1 MYKILAI
8 DGGGVKGI
16 YPAAFLS
23 YLEESLSGRKISE
36 YFDLIVGTSTGGIIA
51 LCLGLGMSAKEV
63 LKLYEELG
71 PVVFP
76 PSNGFVKFCHN
87 IIKPKWDEGP
97 LNDILEKYFQDK
109 ILGDSITRLVI
120 PSYNHTQKKVHVF
133 KTAHHE
139 RFKND
144 WKTMAV
150 EVARATSAA
159 PTYFPAYYSSQGL
172 PLFDGGL
179 WANNPIEVA
188 VIEGIKILNWN
199 PDNIF
204 VLSLGCSSAAYDLP
218 FWAKFCPNSLS
229 ALALK
234 IPDMY
239 SEAQSAAVN
248 GMAFLLLNR
257 RDDAILRFNPEVPN
271 GKFSLD
277 DSNCMLELK
286 GMASADARFA
296 QPKIEK
302 IFFKNKAELFTPKYG
317 RLDN

>member
-1 MYKILAI
+1 MHKILAI

-23 YLEESLSGRKISE
+23 YLEESLAGEKISD

-63 LKLYEELG
+63 VELYEELG

-76 PSNGFVKFCHN
+76 PSNGIVKFFRN
-87 IIKPKWDEGP
+87 IVKSKWDEQP
-97 LNDILEKYFQDK
+97 LNDVLEKYFKDK
-109 ILGDSITRLVI
+109 ILGDSTTRLVI
-120 PSYNHTQKKVHVF
+120 PSYSHTRKSVQVF

-144 WKTMAV
+144 WKNSAV

-159 PTYFPAYYSSQGL
+159 PTYLPAYHTSQGL
-172 PLFDGGL
+172 PLVDGGL

-188 VIEGIKILNWN
+188 VIEGIKILEWN
-199 PDNIF
+199 PDDIF
-204 VLSLGCSSAAYDLP
+204 VLSLGCSSAPFDLP
-218 FWAKFCPNSLS
+218 FWAKRFPNSLS

-239 SEAQSAAVN
+239 SEAQSASAN
-248 GMAFLLLNR
+248 GMALLLLNR
-257 RDDAILRFNPEVPN
+257 RDDAILRFTPVVPR

-277 DSNCMLELK
+277 DSKCMSELK
-286 GMASADARFA
+286 GMAGADARIA
-296 QPKIEK
+296 QPKLEM
-302 IFFKNKAELFTPKYG
+302 FFKNKAEPFKPIYSK
-317 RLDN
+317 